1 MPSGVLNRMGAQL
14 QRVAVRVPAGVKIDG
29 QLKGPLELAPS
40 LLAAVAGKST
50 LGSWSYPKGHYRV
63 YSGGSAVPRNL
74 SSRGQPRCRSI
85 RSWIGFGRMV
95 PLDLLH
101 SAYVGGSYL
110 NRVIT
115 LSHNCAALA
124 INLNSITDVSAC
136 NADIGEHAVI

>member
-29 QLKGPLELAPS
+29 QLKGPLELGPA
-40 LLAAVAGKST
+40 LLAAVAGQST
-50 LGSWSYPKGHYRV
+50 LGWWSYPKGHYRV
-63 YSGGSAVPRNL
+63 DRGGSAAPRNL

-85 RSWIGFGRMV
+85 RFWIGLGRMV
-95 PLDLLH
+95 SLDILH
-101 SAYVGGSYL
+101 FAYVGGSYL

-124 INLNSITDVSAC
+124 INLNSNSDVSAC
-136 NADIGEHAVI
+136 NADIDEHAVI